1 MLKKHSVGN
10 FLFSISIMTIFCLLY
25 FSGSYYKWA
34 LNLLVFILPVTAG
47 LITFFYLH
55 KRYHEV
61 LKKFF
66 ESLIAFFSLC
76 GYGYYLYMITNV
88 DSKLTFTQVFSSL
101 LGYLFL
107 TLITSS
113 GVIKCSISIKEFFQ
127 EKHKLHGENNNT
139 QNDLTSKISINDNN
153 TFISIRASN
162 SNDIYASVQKENKIV
177 VSLKNK

>member
-1 MLKKHSVGN
+1 
-10 FLFSISIMTIFCLLY
+10 
-25 FSGSYYKWA
+25 
-34 LNLLVFILPVTAG
+34 
-47 LITFFYLH
+47 
-55 KRYHEV
+55 
-61 LKKFF
+61 
-66 ESLIAFFSLC
+66 
-76 GYGYYLYMITNV
+76 MITNV

-107 TLITSS
+107 TFITSS

-127 EKHKLHGENNNT
+127 EKHKLHGGNTNNT

-153 TFISIRASN
+153 TFISIRASH